1 MQFIR
6 QNNKNNALSDKA
18 RAHTDWILI
27 ILVYVIAIFGVFAV
41 SVATFTTS
49 QDATTDIFNQ
59 IVSSYYGLRQAIFVL
74 VSPIILGLALAVPFD
89 FIYKHTTKFYAAS
102 VILVVLATFAK
113 EVSGV
118 SSWIDVIWGFTIQP
132 AEFAKLAIIIM
143 LAKQLESVEDPLTS
157 FKNTVR
163 FFLIVG
169 TPVAVTIFQG
179 EMGSAVVMVAIVLMM
194 LFFGGMSGKKF
205 MSIIIVGILMI
216 FAIILFWLLFKPDS
230 YRLER
235 ILAAF
240 NPEAVSDDSTYQV
253 NNSKIA
259 IGSGGMYGIGVF
271 IPGSISQLDFV
282 PKDWTDF
289 IFSTIGE
296 AFGFVGSVGVVV
308 VFALIILR
316 LLYLA
321 KYTQNRYGEL
331 SIIGVATMFIVH
343 VVINIAMTL
352 GIVPVVGIP
361 LPFLSYGGSNMFTNM
376 IGIGLALNVTKNR
389 RLTKVRFNTTNIK
402 KIL

>member
-1 MQFIR
+1 MQYIR
-6 QNNKNNALSDKA
+6 HNNRTNPLSDKA
-18 RAHTDWILI
+18 RAHTDWVLI
-27 ILVYVIAIFGVFAV
+27 ILVYIISIFGVFAV

-59 IVSSYYGLRQAIFVL
+59 IVTSHYGLRQAIFVL
-74 VSPIILGLALAVPFD
+74 VSPIILGLALALPFD
-89 FIYKHTTKFYAAS
+89 LLYRNTRKLYWAS
-102 VILVVLATFAK
+102 LILLGVASLSDAI
-113 EVSGV
+113 SGV
-118 SSWIDVIWGFTIQP
+118 SAWINIIWGFTIQP

-143 LAKQLESVEDPLTS
+143 LAKQLETIEDPLTS
-157 FKNTVR
+157 FKNSIR
-163 FFLIVG
+163 FFAIVG
-169 TPVAVTIFQG
+169 TPVAITVLQG
-179 EMGSAVVMVAIVLMM
+179 EMGSAVVMVAIVAMM
-194 LFFGGMSGKKF
+194 LYFAGMSGKKF
-205 MSIIIVGILMI
+205 ISLIILGILMI
-216 FAIILFWLLFKPDS
+216 FGIILFWLLFKPDS

-240 NPEAVSDDSTYQV
+240 NPDAVSNDSTYQV

-259 IGSGGMYGIGVF
+259 IGSGGLYGIGVF
-271 IPGSISQLDFV
+271 VPGSISQLDFV

-296 AFGFVGSVGVVV
+296 AFGFIGSVSVIIL
-308 VFALIILR
+308 FALIIFR

-331 SIIGVATMFIVH
+331 AIIGVATMFFVH
-343 VVINIAMTL
+343 VVINIAMTMGL
-352 GIVPVVGIP
+352 VPVVGIP

-376 IGIGLALNVTKNR
+376 LGIGLALNITKNR
-389 RLTKVRFNTTNIK
+389 RLTKVRFNTSNVK